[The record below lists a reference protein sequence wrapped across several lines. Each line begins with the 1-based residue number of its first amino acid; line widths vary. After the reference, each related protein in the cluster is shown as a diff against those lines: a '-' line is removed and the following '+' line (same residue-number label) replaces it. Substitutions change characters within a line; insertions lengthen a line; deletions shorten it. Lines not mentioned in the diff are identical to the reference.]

1 VITTHTAQKVQN
13 EGGHLQCLR
22 AAAHFGGFSGVLMSV
37 WATLALAIGNQLKGS
52 AQHQKPK
59 TKQQTPNGAVQ

>member
-1 VITTHTAQKVQN
+1 
-13 EGGHLQCLR
+13 
-22 AAAHFGGFSGVLMSV
+22 LMSV
-37 WATLALAIGNQLKGS
+37 WPTLALAIGNQLKGS